1 MRPIAKLKK
10 QIMEQDKQ
18 LRLSDYLPTTFKGE
32 GVLARAYREQEAK
45 REQYWDYKNDK

>member
-10 QIMEQDKQ
+10 QIMEQQQQ
-18 LRLSDYLPTTFKGE
+18 LRLADYLPTTFKGE